1 LQIRAG
7 VLPFGA
13 SGVEEFMVKPPK
25 EILLEQERFELR
37 PKSGGDLLSYEVWGY
52 QEKGRTV
59 VTRYNLAY
67 INHSICHVDNGRVL
81 GFDEIPARVAGNCQG
96 NTRKEIMSKVVIRTD
111 DLDGFFARAKDAARR
126 AGQAQEFEEKV
137 TLSFEDPQRMFTVL
151 SETRRRLMSE
161 VMREP
166 KTIKELTTRL
176 HRNRSA
182 VTKDVGML
190 EKMGLIVSSRQSNP
204 GHGFQ
209 KVVQS
214 IAPKIEMVATLG

>member
-1 LQIRAG
+1 
-7 VLPFGA
+7 
-13 SGVEEFMVKPPK
+13 
-25 EILLEQERFELR
+25 
-37 PKSGGDLLSYEVWGY
+37 
-52 QEKGRTV
+52 
-59 VTRYNLAY
+59 
-67 INHSICHVDNGRVL
+67 
-81 GFDEIPARVAGNCQG
+81 
-96 NTRKEIMSKVVIRTD
+96 MSKVVVRTD

-126 AGQAQEFEEKV
+126 ADQSQQFEEKV
-137 TLSFEDPQRMFTVL
+137 TLSFEDPQRMFMVL

-166 KTIKELTTRL
+166 KTIKELTSRL
-176 HRNRSA
+176 HRNRSS

-209 KVVQS
+209 KVVQA

>member
-1 LQIRAG
+1 
-7 VLPFGA
+7 
-13 SGVEEFMVKPPK
+13 
-25 EILLEQERFELR
+25 
-37 PKSGGDLLSYEVWGY
+37 
-52 QEKGRTV
+52 
-59 VTRYNLAY
+59 
-67 INHSICHVDNGRVL
+67 
-81 GFDEIPARVAGNCQG
+81 
-96 NTRKEIMSKVVIRTD
+96 MSKVVIRTD
-111 DLDGFFARAKDAARR
+111 DLDGFFVRAKDAARR
-126 AGQAQEFEEKV
+126 ADQFHEFEEKV

-190 EKMGLIVSSRQSNP
+190 EKMGLIVSSRQLNP

-214 IAPKIEMVATLG
+214 IASKIELIATLG